1 MATDLIPSK
10 QALAAETQDWAARAH
25 GLVVDSRESCTNASL
40 LLRSIKTL
48 RNQVQDFWAP
58 HIDAAMETKRKAEA
72 GRKALADERD
82 RMEAPLVEAERRLKG
97 ALLAYEVAQEQARL
111 EEEARLQAEA
121 QRHAEAVT
129 LAAAAAMERDAM
141 LAADEAMLAEAESIL
156 NQPVEAPVV
165 SVAVDVPRVAG
176 VTYRDAWKA
185 HPNIDVR
192 ALALAVANGT
202 APVAFLVPDY
212 TAINQFA
219 RATKGLQPV
228 PGIRWM
234 NQRLV
239 VARG

>member
-1 MATDLIPSK
+1 MVSEALIPTK
-10 QALAAETQDWAARAH
+10 HALAAETQDWASRAH
-25 GLVVDSRESCTNASL
+25 DLVVDSRESCTNASL

-129 LAAAAAMERDAM
+129 LAAAAAMERDAI
-141 LAADEAMLAEAESIL
+141 LAGDADMLAEAESIL
-156 NQPVEAPVV
+156 NQP
-165 SVAVDVPRVAG
+165 
-176 VTYRDAWKA
+176 
-185 HPNIDVR
+185 
-192 ALALAVANGT
+192 
-202 APVAFLVPDY
+202 
-212 TAINQFA
+212 
-219 RATKGLQPV
+219 
-228 PGIRWM
+228 
-234 NQRLV
+234 
-239 VARG
+239 